1 MKMQNP
7 LISVIVPIYNS
18 EKYLNN
24 CINSIINQTY
34 ENLELILINDGST
47 DSSSEICNKWAKT
60 DSRIKVLHN
69 ENSGASSARN
79 SGIDIST
86 GDYIAFVDSD
96 DYLDSDMYESMLN
109 ELINNNADAV
119 RCGIVR
125 ESKSGFREVW
135 GSEENNIIVVDN
147 KKLLCDIGEANGIL
161 PVSTCNKLFSKNVI
175 KNIRFNTTFKYA
187 EDTLFNFLVA
197 KNINRMVYN
206 DIPRYHYINN
216 SESVSHREFNES
228 RFDEHRVMDIIIAE
242 ADNEVLPYCIKGDV
256 MKSFRTI
263 KEMCVSGNN
272 KDNFKIIRN
281 RIISHKKEILKS
293 SLYSKSS
300 KLKTVLLWIFPFVYR
315 IIIGLYGKNRNNKYN
330 QKTN

>member
-1 MKMQNP
+1 MKTQNP

-18 EKYLNN
+18 EKYLDN
-24 CINSIINQTY
+24 CVKSIVNQTY
-34 ENLELILINDGST
+34 ENLELILVNDGST
-47 DSSSEICNKWAKT
+47 DKSPEICNEWAKK

-79 SGIDIST
+79 SGLDIAS
-86 GDYIAFVDSD
+86 GDYIAFADSD
-96 DYLDSDMYESMLN
+96 DYLDSDMYESMLK
-109 ELINNNADAV
+109 ELLDNNADSA

-135 GSEENNIIVVDN
+135 GSEEDNIVVVDN
-147 KKLLCDIGEANGIL
+147 KKLLCDIGEAKGIL
-161 PVSTCNKLFSKNVI
+161 SVSPCNKLFSKNVI
-175 KNIRFNTTFKYA
+175 KNIRFNTDFKYA

-197 KNINRMVYN
+197 QNINRMVYN

-216 SESVSHREFNES
+216 SDSVSHREFDES
-228 RFDEHRVMDIIIAE
+228 RFDEHIVMDIIIAK
-242 ADNEVLPYCIKGDV
+242 ADDEVLPYCIKGDV

-272 KDNFKIIRN
+272 KDNFKVIRK
-281 RIISHKKEILKS
+281 RIISYKKEIFKS
-293 SLYSKSS
+293 SIYSKSA
-300 KLKTVLLWIFPFVYR
+300 KLKTVVLWFFPLVYR
-315 IIIGLYGKNRNNKYN
+315 IIIGLYGKNRNKKYN